1 MNLGA
6 ATMVTVVAK
15 LKEIG
20 KQIIGNGDF
29 PPPPARTHEQES
41 ARMKT
46 DDTGGGDAQ
55 GHVRVL
61 TFYDDDPDAQHSFA
75 IGTEQNITTI
85 TEAFRE
91 YNMTFFWAIPGSGIS
106 GGKPMGVWVRG
117 KHGGLNA
124 TWRQFMSRALDKV
137 VPLIKSG
144 AVIGVYLGDEVVCSG
159 VSADDVTQ
167 VAEYT
172 RSRIGPTA
180 LIYLNE
186 CGGGNSWTGPG
197 SIGKQVPA
205 AIDIISI
212 DTYDLHN
219 GTHEVIKARTFYE
232 STVFPRLRPHQS
244 AFVVPGLVGSSVG
257 HAKPG
262 ADEDRQNLVK
272 LNGYYEW
279 AKADKRVTGLHPWH
293 WWTRNKKHDPR
304 PGPGPYYWGAEDFK
318 LTRARLV
325 EIGQEMRQMDQMDSF
340 CRGTPCW
347 GGAPS

>member
-61 TFYDDDPDAQHSFA
+61 TFYDDDPEAQHSFA

-124 TWRQFMSRALDKV
+124 TWRQFMSRALDQV

-262 ADEDRQNLVK
+262 AEEDRQNLVK

-325 EIGQEMRQMDQMDSF
+325 EIGQEIRQMDSF